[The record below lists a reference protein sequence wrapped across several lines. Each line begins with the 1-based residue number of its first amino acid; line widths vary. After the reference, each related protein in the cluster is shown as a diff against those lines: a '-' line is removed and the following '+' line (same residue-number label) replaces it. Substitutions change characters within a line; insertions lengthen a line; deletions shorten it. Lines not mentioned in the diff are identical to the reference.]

1 MMPWKGASMAAAQS
15 DHDGTGTRWHGCQS
29 VIDALPFYVILVDDQ
44 HHVVATN
51 QRVALELGSH
61 TACGGFCPKIFH
73 GLDTPFPGCPL
84 ERAVHEGTAVETELF
99 DENKNEWVNSAV
111 FPTGLRTDAGRPV
124 YLHFTRNI
132 TDQKRAE
139 EALRQSVEHHK
150 ALAGLLER
158 LRDCASPE
166 QTLEAMIDLVLGL
179 SWMGIAR
186 RSVAFL
192 ARGDKLDLVASRNC
206 TVDMKARCACI
217 NRGECLC
224 GRVAASGETLVVDDR
239 EIAEPSLRH
248 KGSSDHGHAIVP
260 LRYKGD
266 VIGLANFYL
275 EPGATLGESQRAF
288 LEAAAGVTAAA
299 LAEQLARKDA
309 RDAQEGARLLERMLL
324 QRTIESQEE
333 ERKRVARELHDELG
347 QDLSALLLDLS
358 HTAEEGSAR
367 DTCQRVRETIRDLV
381 GKVGRIAWDL
391 RPAILDDYGLESAVA
406 RLIAQIGP
414 RSGLTIDYEF
424 VGAETGQERLPGAI
438 ELALYR
444 VAQEALTNVIRHAGA
459 KRASVVFV
467 RNEHEMK
474 LLVED
479 DGRGFDWDAIRA
491 QPEPD
496 RLGLTGMRERLAL
509 VGGQLAVESAPG
521 EGTSLKATVP
531 L

>member
-1 MMPWKGASMAAAQS
+1 MAATQS
-15 DHDGTGTRWHGCQS
+15 DHDGTGARWHGCQS

-51 QRVALELGSH
+51 QRVAIELGAH
-61 TACGGFCPKIFH
+61 AACRGFCPKIFH

-99 DENKNEWVNSAV
+99 DENKKEWVNSAV
-111 FPTGLRTDAGRPV
+111 FPTDLRTEAGRPV

-150 ALAGLLER
+150 AIANLLER
-158 LRDCASPE
+158 LRDCTSPE
-166 QTLEAMIDLVLGL
+166 QTLDAMLELALGL

-186 RSVAFL
+186 QAVAFL
-192 ARGDKLDLVASRNC
+192 ARGDKIHLVASRNC
-206 TVDMKARCACI
+206 TVDMKARCACV

-248 KGSSDHGHAIVP
+248 KGSSNHGHAIVP

-266 VIGLANFYL
+266 VIAVANFYL

-309 RDAQEGARLLERMLL
+309 SDAKERARLLERMLL

-347 QDLSALLLDLS
+347 QDLSALLLDLTHAGDES
-358 HTAEEGSAR
+358 AAR
-367 DTCQRVRETIRDLV
+367 DTCQRVRDTIRDLV

-391 RPAILDDYGLESAVA
+391 RPAILDDYGLDSAVA
-406 RLIAQIGP
+406 RLVAKIAQ
-414 RSGLTIDYEF
+414 RSGLTIDFEF
-424 VGAETGQERLPGAI
+424 AGAEPGQDRLPGAV

-444 VAQEALTNVIRHAGA
+444 VAQEALTNVVRHAHA
-459 KRASVVFV
+459 TRASVVFV
-467 RNEHEMK
+467 RREHEMT
-474 LLVED
+474 LVVED
-479 DGRGFDWDAIRA
+479 DGHGFDWDAIRA
-491 QPEPD
+491 RPEPG

-509 VGGQLAVESAPG
+509 VGGQLVVDAAPG
-521 EGTSLKATVP
+521 DGTSLKATVP